1 MKERGSSWA
10 AIAGVAGL
18 LFVLAQVVFWIGS
31 ATGIVREYCLDV
43 PASRATNSV
52 QVESSWTYVMWPP
65 LIFSSADPPGRCV
78 RNTPLHEGLSAIGIW
93 KLPSPEQQVREHVAE
108 QLH

>member
-1 MKERGSSWA
+1 MRERGTA
-10 AIAGVAGL
+10 VGAVVGIAGL
-18 LFVLAQVVFWIGS
+18 LFVLAQAVFWLGS

-43 PASRATNSV
+43 SASSATNSV

-78 RNTPLHEGLSAIGIW
+78 RNTPLHQGLSTIGIW
-93 KLPSPEQQVREHVAE
+93 TLPSPEQQVREHVAD
-108 QLH
+108 QLR